1 MQKMRK
7 VEGGE
12 AHSTFCGTCSPVCV
26 FCFVGKR
33 IGFGGREGPET
44 LIEHER
50 NLKEEEGWG
59 EKAKQDDDCKA

>member
-7 VEGGE
+7 VELT
-12 AHSTFCGTCSPVCV
+12 AHFVGHAALCV

-50 NLKEEEGWG
+50 NLKEEDVWG
-59 EKAKQDDDCKA
+59 EEAEQDDDCKA